1 MAGWNGSGMGGNS
14 TPVKP
19 KVTAKKK
26 PSPVRGLLAGAV
38 LVAAVCGAYFAF
50 FSGGEKSQKVIAD
63 KKPTRIKEAKPA
75 TAPTNAVPAKP
86 KKKWPKWMKVPDDWD
101 KPYPPQAY
109 WPDGRLKEHSRYVK
123 VITNKVS
130 KANMPVEEQ
139 TFSNHA
145 EQDIAALLIMEPGDT
160 IVGSGPTYGK
170 AFVKQFLK
178 SLETPIEFSD
188 EDTPFQ
194 RDLKKSVI
202 ETKKDLK
209 ARYDAGEDIAKIMND
224 SFKELKELSLYRQ
237 ELEDQV
243 ARIRKDKGDLSDED
257 YKDLLDAANKMLE
270 ERGCKPLRASQIF
283 ERKMKI
289 KAARLARKEGQ
300 KK

>member
-1 MAGWNGSGMGGNS
+1 MSANGKSGWNRSTGNQ
-14 TPVKP
+14 P
-19 KVTAKKK
+19 TAKKTK
-26 PSPVRGLLAGAV
+26 APARWKGIAAGLAVAVPV
-38 LVAAVCGAYFAF
+38 VALCLWL
-50 FSGGEKSQKVIAD
+50 FSGSEKPQVEKAD
-63 KKPTRIKEAKPA
+63 KERGRIKEVTPA
-75 TAPTNAVPAKP
+75 AAPTNALPAKP

-170 AFVKQFLK
+170 AFVNQFLK

-194 RDLKKSVI
+194 RDLKQSVI

-243 ARIRKDKGDLSDED
+243 ARIKKDKGEMSDKD
-257 YKDLLDAANKMLE
+257 YKDLLGAANKMLE
-270 ERGCKPLRASQIF
+270 ERGCKPLRATQIF

>member
-1 MAGWNGSGMGGNS
+1 MASGWNK
-14 TPVKP
+14 PVAASKP
-19 KVTAKKK
+19 KPEKPSAWRGIVAGLVVVIVAGACVFMFMGKGEKPVVKQTAKD
-26 PSPVRGLLAGAV
+26 PG
-38 LVAAVCGAYFAF
+38 
-50 FSGGEKSQKVIAD
+50 
-63 KKPTRIKEAKPA
+63 RIKEVTPA
-75 TAPTNAVPAKP
+75 AAPTNAVPAKP

-170 AFVKQFLK
+170 AFVNQFLK

-194 RDLKKSVI
+194 RDLKQSVI

-243 ARIRKDKGDLSDED
+243 ARIKKDKGGDLSDKD
-257 YKDLLDAANKMLE
+257 YQDLLGAANKMLE